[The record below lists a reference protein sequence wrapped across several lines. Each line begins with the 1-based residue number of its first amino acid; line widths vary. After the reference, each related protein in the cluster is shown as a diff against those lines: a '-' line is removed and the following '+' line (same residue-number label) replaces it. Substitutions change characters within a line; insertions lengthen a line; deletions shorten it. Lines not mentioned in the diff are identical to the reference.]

1 MKIEELRVSEILDSR
16 GESTIEFGITTP
28 HGTFIG
34 SSPSG
39 KSTGKYEA
47 PTYRNGLVGDIQAIK
62 AKEAAIKELYF
73 NHFID
78 LAKLELLLKRDVG
91 ANTLIALESAILKA
105 MAAEQKKQV
114 WQILNANAKRLPIPV
129 VNIIGGGKHTKESRK
144 PDFQEFLVIPNAES
158 LIENKRVVKE
168 IYNKLPWKLRFRDKK
183 LFINKNDEGAY
194 NTKMANNEVLAF
206 LSEFDIKL
214 GLDVA
219 ASSFYKT
226 ENYLYNNPLK
236 VMGREEQIKSIINTI
251 KNFKL
256 FYVEDPVE
264 EEDYE
269 GFAEIKKE
277 TDCLIVGDDLI
288 ATHPERLKK
297 SIMENSI
304 NAVIVKPNQS
314 GSLLEVKKIVEIAKA
329 HDLKIVFSHRSGETQ
344 DSILADLA
352 FAFESDY
359 IKISLGEGD
368 STKWQRLEGI
378 ERFLKGE
385 VTEEQAVQQE
395 EVLDLRLTKEEA
407 KVLEQPV
414 KPVTSAS
421 IEIKE
426 ERQNFKEKVASE
438 MKDREKHID
447 YFKDKYGK
455 KGINSKLEDK
465 DKYKYSFERKK

>member
-1 MKIEELRVSEILDSR
+1 
-16 GESTIEFGITTP
+16 
-28 HGTFIG
+28 
-34 SSPSG
+34 
-39 KSTGKYEA
+39 
-47 PTYRNGLVGDIQAIK
+47 
-62 AKEAAIKELYF
+62 
-73 NHFID
+73 
-78 LAKLELLLKRDVG
+78 
-91 ANTLIALESAILKA
+91 
-105 MAAEQKKQV
+105 
-114 WQILNANAKRLPIPV
+114 
-129 VNIIGGGKHTKESRK
+129 
-144 PDFQEFLVIPNAES
+144 
-158 LIENKRVVKE
+158 
-168 IYNKLPWKLRFRDKK
+168 
-183 LFINKNDEGAY
+183 
-194 NTKMANNEVLAF
+194 
-206 LSEFDIKL
+206 
-214 GLDVA
+214 
-219 ASSFYKT
+219 
-226 ENYLYNNPLK
+226 
-236 VMGREEQIKSIINTI
+236 
-251 KNFKL
+251 
-256 FYVEDPVE
+256 
-264 EEDYE
+264 
-269 GFAEIKKE
+269 
-277 TDCLIVGDDLI
+277 
-288 ATHPERLKK
+288 
-297 SIMENSI
+297 MENSI

-438 MKDREKHID
+438 MKDRAKHID